1 MRINMNER
9 FFELPKEKQDRMIN
23 GALEVFGSKG
33 YRYAS
38 TDEMVRAC
46 GVSKGLWFHYF
57 DNKKGLYSY
66 VCTYAVRFAL
76 LEYSIRIDGFETD
89 YFSLRRR
96 IEEIKMSMTDKYPYL
111 PLFIVSFLEED
122 SEDVVADTENLRQ
135 EYRDKYRSFF
145 HSLSAAGFDTPGDM
159 KDCDELL
166 DNAFDNILKNKYKSP
181 VFSSEE
187 YLKEVDKY
195 LKLVSKLNR

>member
-1 MRINMNER
+1 
-9 FFELPKEKQDRMIN
+9 
-23 GALEVFGSKG
+23 
-33 YRYAS
+33 
-38 TDEMVRAC
+38 
-46 GVSKGLWFHYF
+46 
-57 DNKKGLYSY
+57 
-66 VCTYAVRFAL
+66 
-76 LEYSIRIDGFETD
+76 
-89 YFSLRRR
+89 
-96 IEEIKMSMTDKYPYL
+96 MSMTDKYPYL

-187 YLKEVDKY
+187 YLKEVNKY